1 MAQQN
6 SQDHDAEII
15 ALLMREYESLRTEI
29 AQRVTSRMQILG
41 FSGVIAALVTGT
53 GGVSLHR
60 PSVYVA
66 VATLLLGVLWLRD
79 CNQGIQRIGKHLRD
93 VEEEVNRLATRA
105 YGSRALSWETKRHVG
120 RQHERPAWRL
130 LGRLGGWTGHH

>member
-15 ALLMREYESLRTEI
+15 ALLMREYESLRAEI
-29 AQRVTSRMQILG
+29 TQRITSRMQILG
-41 FSGVIAALVTGT
+41 FSGVIAALVAGT

-60 PSVYVA
+60 PAAYIA

-105 YGSRALSWETKRHVG
+105 YGSSALSWETKRHVG
-120 RQHERPAWRL
+120 RQHERPVWRL
-130 LGRLGGWTGHH
+130 IGWLGGWTGRH